1 MNRAKEI
8 FIKAK
13 KNVFNSNFGLY
24 ESLIKGDGLDFREI
38 KEYENEDLRRINYK
52 ASAKSGEL
60 KANVFNE
67 TKQMNVVVILALSS
81 SLKFGSSRLKLD
93 LAAEILALL
102 SLATTMGKNL
112 LFPVVFSSKPELF
125 YEPVS
130 DEYEPVSDENEIYE
144 ITKDIL
150 NLNTFKKEIDF
161 KKLSEFLNS
170 VIKRKATVFL
180 ISDFLEEVDLS
191 EISYQNDV
199 YAVVLRDFFE
209 ENLTTLN
216 DVDLI
221 NPFNG
226 DKFEANLDEI
236 SIKRYKKLLKT
247 HDEKL
252 KEHFLQNKV
261 SFGKIYTNDEPLSK
275 LIQIARR

>member
-67 TKQMNVVVILALSS
+67 TKQMNVVVVLALSS

-93 LAAEILALL
+93 LAAEIFALL
-102 SLATTMGKNL
+102 ALATTMGKNL
-112 LFPVVFSSKPELF
+112 LFPVVFSNKPELF
-125 YEPVS
+125 
-130 DEYEPVSDENEIYE
+130 YEPVSDENEIYE

-170 VIKRKATVFL
+170 VIKRKAAVFL
-180 ISDFLEEVDLS
+180 ISDFLEEIDLS
-191 EISYQNDV
+191 EISYQNDL
-199 YAVVLRDFFE
+199 YAVVLRDLFE

-236 SIKRYKKLLKT
+236 SIKRYKKLLKI

>member
-1 MNRAKEI
+1 MNCAKEI

-67 TKQMNVVVILALSS
+67 TKQMNVVVVLALSS

-93 LAAEILALL
+93 LAAEIFALL
-102 SLATTMGKNL
+102 SLAATMGKNL
-112 LFPVVFSSKPELF
+112 LFPVVFSNKPELF
-125 YEPVS
+125 
-130 DEYEPVSDENEIYE
+130 YEPVSDENEIYE

-170 VIKRKATVFL
+170 VIKRKAAVFL
-180 ISDFLEEVDLS
+180 ISDFLEEIDLS

-209 ENLTTLN
+209 ENLTTLK
-216 DVDLI
+216 DFDLI
-221 NPFNG
+221 SPFHG
-226 DKFEANLDEI
+226 DKFEATLDEI

-261 SFGKIYTNDEPLSK
+261 SFDKIYTNDEPLSK

>member
-13 KNVFNSNFGLY
+13 KNVFNSNLGLY

-67 TKQMNVVVILALSS
+67 TKQMNVVVVLALSS

-93 LAAEILALL
+93 LAAEVFTLLA
-102 SLATTMGKNL
+102 LATTMGRNL
-112 LFPVVFSSKPELF
+112 LFPVVFSNKPELF
-125 YEPVS
+125 
-130 DEYEPVSDENEIYE
+130 YEPVSDENEIYE

-170 VIKRKATVFL
+170 VIKRKTAVFL
-180 ISDFLEEVDLS
+180 ISDFLEEIDLS